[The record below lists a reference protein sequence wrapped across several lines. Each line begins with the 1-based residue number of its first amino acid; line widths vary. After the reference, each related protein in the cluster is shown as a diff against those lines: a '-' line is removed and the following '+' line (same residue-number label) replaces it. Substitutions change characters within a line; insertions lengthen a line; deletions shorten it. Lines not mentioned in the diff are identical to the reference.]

1 MSWYRHLGV
10 EIFVGQLLNTQ
21 FVKASNYKQ
30 LTVNQHNTIKKTNEQ
45 KEGNKDEFTQSKV
58 HIVDRK
64 TIITIHSDPG
74 RELKKGGN

>member
-1 MSWYRHLGV
+1 MGV

-30 LTVNQHNTIKKTNEQ
+30 LTVNQHNTIRKANGK
-45 KEGNKDEFTQSKV
+45 KEGNK
-58 HIVDRK
+58 
-64 TIITIHSDPG
+64 DPG